1 MHRVLLVGSQ
11 LFREGLKSL
20 LADSVFTSTSEAK
33 TLDEAHRIL
42 SAMHAEDRSLQL
54 MLVDFHGGPY
64 GDDGEIIHR
73 IRLDHPGG
81 VKVVVLGDP
90 AMIRLLS
97 QICPMD
103 IDGYL
108 LDDIPAVA
116 LIHSLHLIALGQKIF
131 PPGPLAT
138 TPTPSN
144 LDKPVRRDATNGL
157 SVQERKIL
165 ELLLVGASN
174 KSIARNLKI
183 SEATVKVHMR
193 HILRKVH
200 ARNRTEAA
208 IWAVEHGL
216 SS

>member
-1 MHRVLLVGSQ
+1 MR
-11 LFREGLKSL
+11 
-20 LADSVFTSTSEAK
+20 
-33 TLDEAHRIL
+33 
-42 SAMHAEDRSLQL
+42 AEDRCSQL
-54 MLVDFHGGPY
+54 MLVDFHGSPY
-64 GDDGEIIHR
+64 GDDGEILHR
-73 IRLDHPGG
+73 IRLDYPG
-81 VKVVVLGDP
+81 VKVVALGDP
-90 AMIRLLS
+90 VMIRLIS

-103 IDGYL
+103 VDGYL

-116 LIHSLHLIALGQKIF
+116 LIHSLHLVALGQKIF

-138 TPTPSN
+138 TPAPSH
-144 LDKPVRRDATNGL
+144 LDEPVRRDATNGL

-174 KSIARNLKI
+174 KSIARDLKI

-193 HILRKVH
+193 NILRKIH

>member
-1 MHRVLLVGSQ
+1 MHRVLIVGSQ
-11 LFREGLKSL
+11 LSREGLKSL
-20 LADSVFTSTSEAK
+20 LADSIFTSTSEAK

-42 SAMHAEDRSLQL
+42 SAVHAEDRCLQL
-54 MLVDFHGGPY
+54 LLVDFHGRPY
-64 GDDGEIIHR
+64 GDDREIIHR
-73 IRLDHPGG
+73 IRLDQPA

-90 AMIRLLS
+90 ETIRLLS
-97 QICPMD
+97 QTCPMD

-108 LDDIPAVA
+108 LDDIPADA

-138 TPTPSN
+138 TSTRSN
-144 LDKPVRRDATNGL
+144 PVNPVHPDAANGL

-165 ELLLVGASN
+165 ERLLVGASN
-174 KSIARNLKI
+174 KSIARDLRI

-193 HILRKVH
+193 HILRKLH

>member
-1 MHRVLLVGSQ
+1 MHRLLLVGSQ
-11 LFREGLKSL
+11 LSREGLKSL

-33 TLDEAHRIL
+33 TLDEAHRVL
-42 SAMHAEDRSLQL
+42 SAMHAEDRCLQL
-54 MLVDFHGGPY
+54 MLVDFHGGLY
-64 GDDGEIIHR
+64 GNDGESIHR
-73 IRLDHPGG
+73 IRLDHPG
-81 VKVVVLGDP
+81 VKVVALGDP

-108 LDDIPAVA
+108 LNDIPAVA
-116 LIHSLHLIALGQKIF
+116 LIHSLHLVALGQKIF
-131 PPGPLAT
+131 PPGPLAI

-174 KSIARNLKI
+174 KSIARDLKI

-193 HILRKVH
+193 NILRKIH

>member
-11 LFREGLKSL
+11 LSREGLKSL
-20 LADSVFTSTSEAK
+20 LADSVFTSTSEAR
-33 TLDEAHRIL
+33 TLEEAHRIL
-42 SAMHAEDRSLQL
+42 SAVHAEDRCSQL
-54 MLVDFHGGPY
+54 VLVDFHGGPY
-64 GDDGEIIHR
+64 GDDGEILHR
-73 IRLDHPGG
+73 IRVDYPG
-81 VKVVVLGDP
+81 VKVVVLGDV

-97 QICPMD
+97 QLCPMD

-116 LIHSLHLIALGQKIF
+116 LIHSLHLVALGQKIF
-131 PPGPLAT
+131 PPGPLAAT
-138 TPTPSN
+138 STPSN

-157 SVQERKIL
+157 SAQEWKIL

-174 KSIARNLKI
+174 KSIARDLKI

-193 HILRKVH
+193 NILRKVH

-216 SS
+216 GG

>member
-11 LFREGLKSL
+11 LSREGLKSL
-20 LADSVFTSTSEAK
+20 LADSVFTSTSEAR

-42 SAMHAEDRSLQL
+42 SAVQAGDRCLQL

-64 GDDGEIIHR
+64 GDDADILHR
-73 IRLDHPGG
+73 IRLDYPG
-81 VKVVVLGDP
+81 VKVVVLGDTVV
-90 AMIRLLS
+90 IRLLS

-103 IDGYL
+103 IDGYI
-108 LDDIPAVA
+108 LDDIPATA
-116 LIHSLHLIALGQKIF
+116 LIHSLHLVAVGQKIF
-131 PPGPLAT
+131 PPGPPAT
-138 TPTPSN
+138 TSTPSN

-157 SVQERKIL
+157 SAQEWKIL

-174 KSIARNLKI
+174 KSIARDLKI

-193 HILRKVH
+193 NILRKIHV
-200 ARNRTEAA
+200 RNRTEAA

>member
-11 LFREGLKSL
+11 LSREGLKSL

-42 SAMHAEDRSLQL
+42 SAMHAEDRYSQL
-54 MLVDFHGGPY
+54 MLVDFHGSSC
-64 GDDGEIIHR
+64 GDDGEILHR
-73 IRLDHPGG
+73 IRLDYPG
-81 VKVVVLGDP
+81 VKVVALGDSV
-90 AMIRLLS
+90 MIRLLS

-103 IDGYL
+103 IDGFI

-116 LIHSLHLIALGQKIF
+116 LIHSLHLVALGQKIF

-138 TPTPSN
+138 TAAPSN
-144 LDKPVRRDATNGL
+144 LAKPVRPDATNGL
-157 SVQERKIL
+157 SIQERKIL

-174 KSIARNLKI
+174 KSIARDLKI
-183 SEATVKVHMR
+183 SEATVKVHIR

-216 SS
+216 RS

>member
-11 LFREGLKSL
+11 LSREGLKCL

-42 SAMHAEDRSLQL
+42 SAMHAEDRCLQL

-64 GDDGEIIHR
+64 GDDGEILHR
-73 IRLDHPGG
+73 IRLDYPG

-90 AMIRLLS
+90 VMIRLLS

-116 LIHSLHLIALGQKIF
+116 LIHSLHLVALGQKIF

-138 TPTPSN
+138 TPTASN
-144 LDKPVRRDATNGL
+144 LDKPVRRDAPNGL

-174 KSIARNLKI
+174 KSIARDLKI

-193 HILRKVH
+193 HILRKVN